1 MIKHSM
7 HTYSTGREH
16 RLVFTPDIPCGP
28 ADVVCRV
35 YPPGE
40 RRATEFNLD
49 PLDCS
54 FEMYYKFRNLG
65 DYIMV
70 ISVAGEVTNI
80 LKAVV
85 AT

>member
-7 HTYSTGREH
+7 QTYSTGREH
-16 RLVFTPDIPCGP
+16 RLVFTPDAPCDSD
-28 ADVVCRV
+28 AVVCRV

-40 RRATEFNLD
+40 RRAKEFNLD

-54 FEMYYKFRNLG
+54 FEFYYQFRNLG
-65 DYIMV
+65 DYVMV
-70 ISVAGEVTNI
+70 IAVAGEVTNI

-85 AT
+85 DR